1 MKTPIRLAIA
11 AVVAQA
17 PRLLLSLAGIY
28 GAPIGPNLRLGMAT
42 VSALAS
48 AAVLTGGCAY
58 LAHAVA
64 VTTRNR
70 AALALFWGLTGLV
83 TVTILAPEIV
93 AVIPSTHLSAVLHGP
108 AARWGYAVALAS
120 FAELVAS
127 GLAVAA
133 ASLSPG
139 AEYAPESDGQLI
151 ALNLSSA
158 SHVRA
163 SAAPATPVRVTC
175 EKCGGSYRG
184 TPQGYSAH
192 VRWCGRK
199 ESEG

>member
-28 GAPIGPNLRLGMAT
+28 GAPIGPNLRLGLAS

-70 AALALFWGLTGLV
+70 ATLALFWGLTGLV

-93 AVIPSTHLSAVLHGP
+93 AVIPSTHLAQVLHGP
-108 AARWGYAVALAS
+108 AARWAYAVALAS

-133 ASLSPG
+133 ASLQPDASD
-139 AEYAPESDGQLI
+139 APESDGEWA
-151 ALNLSSA
+151 ALNLSGA
-158 SHVRA
+158 THMRA
-163 SAAPATPVRVTC
+163 SNAPAEPMRATC
-175 EKCGGSYRG
+175 EKCGGTYRA
-184 TPQGYSAH
+184 TPQGFSAH
-192 VRWCGRK
+192 SRWCGRK
-199 ESEG
+199 GAEA